1 MRSYLALI
9 AIDLRLAL
17 RNRSVLFFNYLFPV
31 IFFLVFAQFMG
42 EALGGG
48 IAYVV
53 GMVFILGILGNGLFG
68 AGVRATQER
77 EANILRRFKVTPVS
91 PTPLLVASMITGWV
105 VFIPT
110 VVIVM
115 GMAHFAY
122 GMPMPERWL
131 SLFVLVS
138 VGVVA
143 FRSIGLIV
151 ASVANSMQES
161 NILVQ
166 LLYMPM
172 LFLSGATFPISSLPE
187 WARVVSQFL
196 PASYLVTGFQG
207 IFYRQETLLENW
219 SSVLALGATT
229 VLAIFVSSQLF
240 RWEKDEKI
248 RSSAK
253 LWVLGV
259 LLPFVILGCY
269 QIWSQEHLSK
279 ADTLWRDLQQQEIP
293 IDEERDG
300 ARR

>member
-1 MRSYLALI
+1 
-9 AIDLRLAL
+9 
-17 RNRSVLFFNYLFPV
+17 VLFFNYLFPV

-42 EALGGG
+42 AALGGG
-48 IAYVV
+48 IPYVV

-77 EANILRRFKVTPVS
+77 EANILRRFKVAPVS

-115 GMAHFAY
+115 GMAILVY
-122 GMPMPERWL
+122 EMPMPERWL
-131 SLFVLVS
+131 SLFVLIS
-138 VGVVA
+138 LGVVA
-143 FRSIGLIV
+143 FRAIGLIV

-172 LFLSGATFPISSLPE
+172 LFLSGATFPISSLPV
-187 WARVVSQFL
+187 WARIVAQFL
-196 PASYLVTGFQG
+196 PASYLVSGFQG
-207 IFYRQETLLENW
+207 IFYRQETLLENG
-219 SSVLALGATT
+219 SSVAALVATT
-229 VLAIFVSSQLF
+229 ILATLVASQLF

-259 LLPFVILGCY
+259 LFPFVVLGCY
-269 QIWSQEHLSK
+269 QVWSQDQLSK
-279 ADTLWRDLQQQEIP
+279 ADQLWEELQQQGIP
-293 IDEERDG
+293 ESEATEGVRK
-300 ARR
+300 